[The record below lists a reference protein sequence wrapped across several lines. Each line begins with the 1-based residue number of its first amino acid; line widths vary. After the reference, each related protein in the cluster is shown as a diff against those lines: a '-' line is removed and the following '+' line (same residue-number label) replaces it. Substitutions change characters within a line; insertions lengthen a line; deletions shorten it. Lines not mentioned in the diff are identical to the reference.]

1 MPAQV
6 PRQRPLVPR
15 LRRPAVAASSLAA
28 PVVLPR
34 PPALAVLRLNTAA
47 PVAVPPGSASES
59 PCVRLQLHRSWP
71 VAVAVAVVPVPQEP
85 VVPVVLERVRGRPP
99 TRRAQPVALVPPQ
112 LRTAV
117 AAVAAR
123 PLRAAPQAR
132 VVVAP
137 RARPQQPLVLPLLAA
152 TAVRREATRVH
163 RVAAAAAA
171 VTTAVAVAGT
181 PTDPLTPHQVVV
193 ALALP
198 TSWAPVRR
206 PSPMPLVPVAALGP
220 PTAVARTARTAPSAS
235 PTTLTPCLSP
245 HRWPNPRP
253 WARRSRP

>member
-6 PRQRPLVPR
+6 PRQRPLVPS
-15 LRRPAVAASSLAA
+15 LRRPAVAASLLAA
-28 PVVLPR
+28 MAVLPR
-34 PPALAVLRLNTAA
+34 RPAVPVLRLKTAA
-47 PVAVPPGSASES
+47 PVAVPPGSASEA

-85 VVPVVLERVRGRPP
+85 VAPVVQGRVRGRPP
-99 TRRAQPVALVPPQ
+99 TRRAQPVAVVAAQ

-117 AAVAAR
+117 AVVAAR
-123 PLRAAPQAR
+123 PLQAAPQAR

-137 RARPQQPLVLPLLAA
+137 RARPQQPLVLPPWAA
-152 TAVRREATRVH
+152 TAVRRAPTHAH
-163 RVAAAAAA
+163 RVAVAAVA

-181 PTDPLTPHQVVV
+181 RTDPLVPHQVAV
-193 ALALP
+193 APALP

-245 HRWPNPRP
+245 HRRPNPRP
-253 WARRSRP
+253 WARPSRP

>member
-28 PVVLPR
+28 PVVGLLLP
-34 PPALAVLRLNTAA
+34 AVAVLRLKTAA
-47 PVAVPPGSASES
+47 PAAVPPACASAA
-59 PCVRLQLHRSWP
+59 PCARRRLHKSWP

-99 TRRAQPVALVPPQ
+99 TRRAQPVALVPPH

-137 RARPQQPLVLPLLAA
+137 RARPQQPLVLPLWAA

-193 ALALP
+193 APALP
-198 TSWAPVRR
+198 TSWGPVRR

-235 PTTLTPCLSP
+235 PTTLTPCPSP
-245 HRWPNPRP
+245 RRRPNPRP
-253 WARRSRP
+253 WARPSRP

>member
-6 PRQRPLVPR
+6 PRQRPLVPS
-15 LRRPAVAASSLAA
+15 LRRPAVAASSLVAMA
-28 PVVLPR
+28 VGLLLPAV
-34 PPALAVLRLNTAA
+34 PVLRLKTAA
-47 PVAVPPGSASES
+47 PAAVPPACASAA
-59 PCVRLQLHRSWP
+59 PCARRRLHKSWP

-117 AAVAAR
+117 AVVAAR
-123 PLRAAPQAR
+123 PLQAAPQAR

-152 TAVRREATRVH
+152 TAVRREATHAH
-163 RVAAAAAA
+163 RVAVAAVA
-171 VTTAVAVAGT
+171 VTTAAAVAGT
-181 PTDPLTPHQVVV
+181 RTDPLAPHQVVV

-206 PSPMPLVPVAALGP
+206 PSPTPLVAVAALGLLTVTDP
-220 PTAVARTARTAPSAS
+220 VDRTAPSAS

-245 HRWPNPRP
+245 RRRPNPRP
-253 WARRSRP
+253 WARPSRP